1 MTTQTLL
8 LFVPA
13 CFALAMAFGPN
24 NLLAVTTSA
33 RHGMRTAVI
42 AATGRL
48 IAFAIMIFMTA
59 LGLGVLLT
67 TSELLFAALKWVGA
81 AYLVWIGARLLL
93 TKESIGLED
102 RVVASAQNTRD
113 LFRQE
118 FFVALGN
125 PKAILIFTAFF
136 PQFIAPENYWVSFAT
151 VGSLYLVFEGVSVVT
166 YAFAGARLRRFMRS
180 ARGLRSV
187 NRLSGAMMV
196 VFGLALA
203 AARRPAA

>member
-1 MTTQTLL
+1 MTGHTLL

-33 RHGMRTAVI
+33 RHGMGTAVT

-48 IAFAIMIFMTA
+48 IAFALMIFVTA

-67 TSELLFAALKWVGA
+67 TSELLFATLKWIGA

-93 TKESIGLED
+93 SRGSIGFD
-102 RVVASAQNTRD
+102 NGAGASTGKTKD
-113 LFRQE
+113 LFQQG
-118 FFVALGN
+118 FLVALGN

-136 PQFIAPENYWVSFAT
+136 PQFIDPDDYWTSFAV
-151 VGSLYLVFEGVSVVT
+151 VGSLYLVF
-166 YAFAGARLRRFMRS
+166 
-180 ARGLRSV
+180 
-187 NRLSGAMMV
+187 
-196 VFGLALA
+196 
-203 AARRPAA
+203 